1 MPLPLA
7 PLPTSATALS
17 STVTLPKGAMAAP
30 TTTAP
35 LTVRRFREAA
45 SQTFDEGELVSL
57 DSSGNVT
64 NLGALADPTAGALS
78 KYDTAIAR
86 ATIATLVLGM
96 TKTAA
101 SNKTAASTTAN
112 IEVILCAGAKF
123 LLRGVA
129 FTADVTAANM
139 EATRGTSEVRD
150 VVMGVGRIL
159 GRYAGANIASSTADT
174 QVGRDCQTVFSITST
189 PDATKDR
196 VRPLEHVDSTYG
208 GPWAPTSSWPGVW
221 VVVEQD
227 ARTYGP

>member
-7 PLPTSATALS
+7 PLPTSAAALS
-17 STVTLPKGAMAAP
+17 TTVTLPKGAMAAP
-30 TTTAP
+30 TTSAP

-78 KYDTAIAR
+78 KYDTALDR

-96 TKTAA
+96 TKTKA
-101 SNKTAASTTAN
+101 SYKTAASTTAN
-112 IEVILCAGAKF
+112 IEVTLCAGAKF

-150 VVMGVGRIL
+150 VIPGLPKIL
-159 GRYAGANIASSTADT
+159 GRYAGANIAATADT
-174 QVGRDCQTVFSITST
+174 SVGRDCQTVFSITST
-189 PDATKDR
+189 ADVTKDR
-196 VRPLEHVDSTYG
+196 VRVVEHVDSTYG
-208 GPWAPTSSWPGVW
+208 GPWAPTSSWPGCW
-221 VVVEQD
+221 VVVENG
-227 ARTYGP
+227 AATFGV

>member
-7 PLPTSATALS
+7 PLPTSAAALS
-17 STVTLPKGAMAAP
+17 TTVTLPKGAMAAP
-30 TTTAP
+30 TTSAP

-78 KYDTAIAR
+78 KYDTAINR

-96 TKTAA
+96 TKTKA
-101 SNKTAASTTAN
+101 SYLSAISTTAN
-112 IEVILCAGAKF
+112 VEVILCAGAKF
-123 LLRGVA
+123 LLRGVD

-150 VVMGVGRIL
+150 VIVGVPKIV
-159 GRYAGANIASSTADT
+159 GRYAGPNIASSTNGT
-174 QVGRDCQTVFSITST
+174 TVGRDCQTVFSITST
-189 PDATKDR
+189 ADATKDR
-196 VRPLEHVDSTYG
+196 VRVVEHVDSTYG
-208 GPWAPTSSWPGVW
+208 GPWAPTSSWPGCW
-221 VVVEQD
+221 VVVETG
-227 ARTYGP
+227 ATTFGV